1 MHDSK
6 TCPILLI
13 CNKIFCPYIYSK
25 NLEIN
30 ALQSSKNI
38 EQLLCC
44 DWNMMDAR
52 KYTWHSLLTVIM
64 CGILVEQ
71 LFIAMMTSLHLTQV
85 LRSFYVIVYKKYL
98 LWLSYTNENILY
110 YIVNC
115 HVYLIYL
122 LLFHYFNSKTVL
134 ICLKC
139 GFCCYGQNFHMN
151 NFI

>member
-1 MHDSK
+1 MGLGGVIKEWSWLQQAASDPGLKNVKCNNCILYLKIQTKNESNVRMHVRK
-6 TCPILLI
+6 RCPLLLK
-13 CNKIFCPYIYSK
+13 CNKLFCPRVKTK

-30 ALQSSKNI
+30 VLQSSKKI

-85 LRSFYVIVYKKYL
+85 LSSFYVAQETSPLTI
-98 LWLSYTNENILY
+98 
-110 YIVNC
+110 
-115 HVYLIYL
+115 
-122 LLFHYFNSKTVL
+122 
-134 ICLKC
+134 
-139 GFCCYGQNFHMN
+139 
-151 NFI
+151 